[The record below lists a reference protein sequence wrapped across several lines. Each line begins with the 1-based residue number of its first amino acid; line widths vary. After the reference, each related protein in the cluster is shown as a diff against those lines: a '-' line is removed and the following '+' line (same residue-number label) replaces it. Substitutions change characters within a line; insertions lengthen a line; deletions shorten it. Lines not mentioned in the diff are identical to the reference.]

1 MGEVSLHV
9 HRLLSAAQALDAGHL
24 HGRRFKQNSGE
35 EQAALGPLSRKVSW
49 RPQHQN
55 VRLEKQNIANVQEN
69 SKVNLNIKRTILK
82 TCA

>member
-35 EQAALGPLSRKVSW
+35 EQAALGPLACKVSC

-55 VRLEKQNIANVQEN
+55 VRLEK
-69 SKVNLNIKRTILK
+69 SKTLPTFKK
-82 TCA
+82 TPK

>member
-9 HRLLSAAQALDAGHL
+9 HRLLSAAQALDAGYL

-35 EQAALGPLSRKVSW
+35 EQAALGPLSREVSW

-55 VRLEKQNIANVQEN
+55 VRLEKQ
-69 SKVNLNIKRTILK
+69 ILPTFKK
-82 TCA
+82 TPK